1 MVFQIYA
8 LTTNHRWSKMFEFTL
23 VKSTTTKEE
32 EEKKGSENSETSN
45 IEKKILQRKCY
56 LKKTLQRRNC
66 NS

>member
-32 EEKKGSENSETSN
+32 EEEEEKKGSENSETSN
-45 IEKKILQRKCY
+45 IEK
-56 LKKTLQRRNC
+56 
-66 NS
+66 

>member
-23 VKSTTTKEE
+23 VKSTTTKQEEE

-45 IEKKILQRKCY
+45 IEK
-56 LKKTLQRRNC
+56 
-66 NS
+66 